1 MSKNRRQA
9 TRGLPQDWQD
19 IGAIGSCSYWTI
31 VLKLRLV
38 IRRMLCIFKFNLL
51 IKFLSIAWRGT
62 DRQQAFY
69 FVLNFHMKYFA
80 FLILAFVLSCN
91 SNPQKQILAKDSTRM
106 IIVDQGDKEMDA
118 AIARAKLTLPNFDSA
133 LLSRNSNYTGFAIK
147 VRFAYG
153 ENNGEHIWLKFD
165 SGANYKFEK

>member
-1 MSKNRRQA
+1 
-9 TRGLPQDWQD
+9 
-19 IGAIGSCSYWTI
+19 
-31 VLKLRLV
+31 
-38 IRRMLCIFKFNLL
+38 
-51 IKFLSIAWRGT
+51 
-62 DRQQAFY
+62 
-69 FVLNFHMKYFA
+69 MKYFA

-118 AIARAKLTLPNFDSA
+118 AIARGKLTLPNFDSA

-153 ENNGEHIWLKFD
+153 ENNGEHIWLNEIQKVNEEYVGLVNNEPEYVTDLKLRDTIQINKQDISDWMYFDDDILKGGFTIKLFRARMTPKERAEFD